1 MTVPTSP
8 PQTAPTE
15 RIVDVEL
22 TDEMQG
28 SFLEYAYSVIYSR
41 ALPDARDGL
50 KPVQRRIIYQMS
62 QMGLTPERGT

>member
-1 MTVPTSP
+1 MTAPTSP
-8 PQTAPTE
+8 TPTPSTE

-22 TDEMQG
+22 TDEMEG

-50 KPVQRRIIYQMS
+50 KACPATHHLPD
-62 QMGLTPERGT
+62 GPNGTLP